1 MIEWAAVSAS
11 GAAAVVRNS
20 SSERAGS
27 EGRER
32 PFTAYVRH
40 LDEHGEPDPDAFDRV
55 LRALAGALRAELRRR
70 GLWISPPSFVGVSGF
85 AHWNEE
91 GALDELTA
99 VAYQFSF
106 VTRLRSLIAQSRTRA
121 NVEGLVFRNVKN
133 LVHERQR
140 AADPLGYL
148 AWERLHAAVET
159 ALADGRLHV
168 VDGAGAGGGD
178 LGGDFSGDSLLAGDP
193 ADDPWGATDGDPAR
207 RRQALDALTAQWNAE
222 LLPDLVTGRGKRR
235 DEVVAELARRL
246 PEFVDEGLAPVS
258 FRHLLAAMRRDL
270 RQRWAAMFWE
280 ARGGLAAAEETGGD
294 GEEGDGGFT
303 RVLVLYHPPL
313 PPEEQVAEQQ
323 QARRLT
329 DCVTRAVESEPGD
342 PRTLGYLGTLW
353 AFIRACTAADEQPP
367 SQRKVSTALG
377 IPRERLPG
385 LYERLGEMLQRCR
398 RLLRGLAGKGER

>member
-1 MIEWAAVSAS
+1 MSAS

-20 SSERAGS
+20 SSERSGS
-27 EGRER
+27 EGWER

-40 LDEHGEPDPDAFDRV
+40 LDEHGEPEPDAFDRV
-55 LRALAGALRAELRRR
+55 FGALAGALRAELRRR
-70 GLWISPPSFVGVSGF
+70 GLWTSPPSFLGVSGY

-99 VAYQFSF
+99 VSYLFSF
-106 VTRLRSLIAQSRTRA
+106 VTRLRSLIAQSRKRA
-121 NVEGLVFRNVKN
+121 NVEGLVFRNVRN
-133 LVHERQR
+133 FVHERQR
-140 AADPLGYL
+140 DADPLGYL
-148 AWERLHAAVET
+148 AWERLHAAVEA

-168 VDGAGAGGGD
+168 VDGAGVG
-178 LGGDFSGDSLLAGDP
+178 GGDFSGDSLLAGDP
-193 ADDPWGATDGDPAR
+193 ADDPQGATDGDPAR
-207 RRQALDALTAQWNAE
+207 RRRALDALTAQWNAE
-222 LLPDLVTGRGKRR
+222 LLPELITARGTRR
-235 DEVVAELARRL
+235 DEVVEELARRL
-246 PEFVDEGLAPVS
+246 PLIVDEGLAPLS
-258 FRHLLAAMRRDL
+258 FRLLLAAMRRDL

-280 ARGGLAAAEETGGD
+280 ARGGLAPAEEAGGD

-313 PPEEQVAEQQ
+313 PPDEEVAERQ

-353 AFIRACTAADEQPP
+353 AFVRACTAADEQPP

-377 IPRERLPG
+377 IPRERLSG

-398 RLLRGLAGKGER
+398 RLLRGLAGEGER

>member
-1 MIEWAAVSAS
+1 M
-11 GAAAVVRNS
+11 GAPGAFALVQSS
-20 SSERAGS
+20 SSERSGS
-27 EGRER
+27 AEWDR

-40 LDEHGEPDPDAFDRV
+40 LDEHGEPDPEAFDRV
-55 LRALAGALRAELRRR
+55 FQALAGALRSELRRR
-70 GLWISPPSFVGVSGF
+70 GLWTSPPSFLGVSGYT
-85 AHWNEE
+85 HWNEE

-99 VAYQFSF
+99 IAYQFSF

-140 AADPLGYL
+140 DADPLGYL
-148 AWERLHAAVET
+148 AWQRLHAAVEA

-168 VDGAGAGGGD
+168 VDGTGAGGV
-178 LGGDFSGDSLLAGDP
+178 DFSGDSLLAGHP
-193 ADDPWGATDGDPAR
+193 ADDPLAATEGDPAR
-207 RRQALDALTAQWNAE
+207 RRQALDALAAQWNAE
-222 LLPDLVTGRGKRR
+222 LLPDLVTARGTRR
-235 DEVVAELARRL
+235 DEVVEELARRL
-246 PEFVDEGLAPVS
+246 PEIVDEGLAPVS
-258 FRHLLAAMRRDL
+258 FRHLLAALRRDL

-280 ARGGLAAAEETGGD
+280 ARGVLASAEETGGD

-367 SQRKVSTALG
+367 SQRKVSSVLG

-398 RLLRGLAGKGER
+398 RLLRGLAGEGER